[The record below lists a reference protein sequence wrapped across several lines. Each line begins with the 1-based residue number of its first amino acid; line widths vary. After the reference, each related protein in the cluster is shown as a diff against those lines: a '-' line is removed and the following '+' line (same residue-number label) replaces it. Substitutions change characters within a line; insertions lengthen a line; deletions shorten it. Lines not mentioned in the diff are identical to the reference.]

1 MLNIWNGK
9 EEGEEKE
16 MEKIL
21 QCGPFFLLVKKG

>member
-9 EEGEEKE
+9 EEGEKKE

-21 QCGPFFLLVKKG
+21 QCGPFLLVKKS